1 MRPFRLLALLS
12 LLLSAHAR
20 GAAKAGVTLP
30 DSVTAAGK
38 TLTLNGIGIRE
49 ATVMNIDVYAAGLY
63 LETKS
68 PDPAAILDSSQ
79 VKRLEL
85 VFVRDVDREDIVEAW
100 KDGFKKNG
108 ADMTAFAPRI
118 GTLNA
123 WMSDIK
129 EKDSLVF
136 LIEPGKGLTVTVRG
150 RVKGNI
156 PGDDFSKAFLTIWLG
171 PSPPNKGL
179 KAGLLGK

>member
-1 MRPFRLLALLS
+1 MTTLALLS
-12 LLLSAHAR
+12 LLLPALAHA
-20 GAAKAGVTLP
+20 AAKAGVTLP
-30 DSVTAAGK
+30 DTMNAGGK
-38 TLTLNGIGIRE
+38 ALQLNGLGVRE
-49 ATVMNIDVYAAGLY
+49 ATVMNIDVYVAGLY
-63 LETKS
+63 LENRS

-85 VFVRDVDREDIVEAW
+85 VFVRDVDREDIVDAW

-108 ADMTAFAPRI
+108 ADMAVFGPRI

-129 EKDSLVF
+129 EKDTLVF
-136 LIEPGKGLTVTVRG
+136 LIEPGKGLTVTNRG
-150 RVKGNI
+150 RVKGTI
-156 PGDDFSKAFLTIWLG
+156 PGDDFARAFLSIWLG